1 MKMALSF
8 NTKPQNEI
16 FITSLFEANKKW
28 KIPREKPPTPPP
40 PPPQPHTHLIASLQI
55 TTSAGYAK

>member
-16 FITSLFEANKKW
+16 LIRSIFDVNNKRRS
-28 KIPREKPPTPPP
+28 PQGNPPP
-40 PPPQPHTHLIASLQI
+40 PPPRSESHTPSRDKNTHGEQQF
-55 TTSAGYAK
+55 